1 MGGQRSGVTVNRNQS
16 QVCTE
21 QSEGVAAL
29 IMSLPN
35 TISVLL
41 LVPEHILDR
50 KTIFI
55 ASKDILCQLEI
66 FAFGLYIFKII
77 NSSSCFMHCRSPK
90 IP

>member
-35 TISVLL
+35 TMSVLL
-41 LVPEHILDR
+41 LVLEHILDK
-50 KTIFI
+50 KTFLWQVKIFYAI
-55 ASKDILCQLEI
+55 WKYALSVFTFSK
-66 FAFGLYIFKII
+66 
-77 NSSSCFMHCRSPK
+77 
-90 IP
+90 

>member
-35 TISVLL
+35 TMSVLL
-41 LVPEHILDR
+41 LVLEHILDK
-50 KTIFI
+50 KTIFM
-55 ASKDILCQLEI
+55 ASKDILRHLELCT
-66 FAFGLYIFKII
+66 FGVYIFKIR
-77 NSSSCFMHCRSPK
+77 NSSFCFMHCRSPK